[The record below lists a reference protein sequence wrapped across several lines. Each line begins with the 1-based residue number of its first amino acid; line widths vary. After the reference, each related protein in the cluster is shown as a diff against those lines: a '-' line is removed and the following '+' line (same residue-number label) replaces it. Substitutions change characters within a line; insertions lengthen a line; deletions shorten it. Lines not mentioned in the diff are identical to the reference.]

1 MNKTKLSWTMSNIM
15 KMYDEKKVLSFE
27 HPIQRKSEQWNNQ
40 QKSLLIHSMLAN
52 YPVPNIYVLR
62 EDSQEVDAKN
72 KPIFNYFVMDG
83 KQRLTSVLSFMWG
96 EFPLD
101 DNIPN
106 IFIEDE
112 EYEIAGKYY
121 SDLDEPVRYDIA
133 RFKFEI
139 IAFEDC
145 TDKEIEEIFFR
156 LNNSTPLT
164 KSQVAKAKVGV
175 RVAEFINEV
184 LTSKFFVNS
193 CNFSKAQL
201 KASDDQRSLIQSMML
216 LDTNYVSG
224 FELKDFSENSI
235 LEYSECIRENYTD
248 KQKNTLKSAIQYLE
262 NAFPEK
268 NKNIR
273 KISIP
278 MLIYLADV
286 AEYDEIKPRFYRDWW
301 SYFVDED
308 EFFEVYK
315 TFCSS
320 GSTKLEKIKGR
331 LAIMTKS
338 FCKYFE
344 LDYPEELVDMIAE
357 VEEKLAAKE
366 EKAEDEVLEDG
377 VTPSEEKVED
387 VSVTEYVETTE
398 EAEQTTGEVENT
410 EIVGCNTENVENT
423 DEVIDTADSVD
434 GAVNPEET
442 VSGDENTIDDSS
454 FDEDNAH
461 TEDGANADTPSYE
474 EEIPNDEGS
483 F

>member
-1 MNKTKLSWTMSNIM
+1 MNKTKLSWTMSNIE
-15 KMYDEKKVLSFE
+15 KMHDEKKVLSFE

-72 KPIFNYFVMDG
+72 KPIYNYFVMDG
-83 KQRLTSVLSFMWG
+83 KQRLTSVLSYMWG

-121 SDLDEPVRYDIA
+121 CDLEQTVQYEISRY
-133 RFKFEI
+133 KYEI
-139 IAFEDC
+139 FAFEDC

-184 LTSKFFVNS
+184 LASKFFVNS

-216 LDTNYVSG
+216 LDTNYVKG
-224 FELKDFSENSI
+224 FELKDFSENTI
-235 LEYSECIRENYTD
+235 LEYSENIREIYND

-286 AEYDEIKPRFYRDWW
+286 AEYDEVKPRFFRDWW
-301 SYFVDED
+301 SYFTEED
-308 EFFEVYK
+308 ALFEIYK

-338 FCKYFE
+338 FCTYFE

-366 EKAEDEVLEDG
+366 KKAEDEVLEDE
-377 VTPSEEKVED
+377 VTPSEEKES
-387 VSVTEYVETTE
+387 VSVTENVEITE
-398 EAEQTTGEVENT
+398 EVEQNTDEVENAET
-410 EIVGCNTENVENT
+410 VECSTENVENT
-423 DEVIDTADSVD
+423 EEVIDTTDSVE

-442 VSGDENTIDDSS
+442 VSEDENTTDEVSLEEDSV
-454 FDEDNAH
+454 H
-461 TEDGANADTPSYE
+461 TEDGADADTPLYE
-474 EEIPNDEGS
+474 EETPNGEGG